1 VTGRSSLDGLA
12 RVRLFDA
19 EGRDREVALRS
30 GIAGG
35 LGDNQLLWVD
45 IDRRDRH
52 ELEQIGDALDLP
64 DQVANDLAGDRD
76 GAELRRFA
84 SFVRLTVVT
93 LEEAEGKLRRA
104 SLDILAGRSVIVT
117 VHDNGSA
124 VVAEAFE
131 ELRGETRVGALDAAA
146 MLGVLVDVALRGYFR
161 EVEQIERTIDE
172 LDEQALR
179 PTGVAD
185 GVLSELV
192 TIRHRLAVIRRALA
206 PHRDAFAHMARP
218 DFELHDELG
227 RPWPGLLDRFERA
240 MDAIESAWV
249 FLVGSFDIYIGRA
262 AQRSNDVMKVLTLL
276 SAVLLPA
283 VVLAGIFGMNFQLA
297 MFDNPANVWLVIGA
311 MVALAV
317 AILTAARW
325 KRWL

>member
-1 VTGRSSLDGLA
+1 LDLGDEVAADLA
-12 RVRLFDA
+12 R
-19 EGRDREVALRS
+19 
-30 GIAGG
+30 
-35 LGDNQLLWVD
+35 
-45 IDRRDRH
+45 
-52 ELEQIGDALDLP
+52 
-64 DQVANDLAGDRD
+64 DRD
-76 GAELRRFA
+76 SAGLRRFA
-84 SFVRLTVVT
+84 SSVRLTVVT
-93 LEEAEGKLRRA
+93 LEGDDGNLRRA
-104 SLDILAGRSVIVT
+104 PLDILAGRSVIVT
-117 VHDNGSA
+117 VHDDGRS
-124 VVAEAFE
+124 VVDEAFE
-131 ELRGETRVGALDAAA
+131 ELRGQPRVGALDAAA

-172 LDEQALR
+172 LDELALR
-179 PTGVAD
+179 PRGVAD

-192 TIRHRLAVIRRALA
+192 SVRHRLAVIRRALA

-240 MDAIESAWV
+240 MDAVESAWV

-283 VVLAGIFGMNFQLA
+283 VVLAGIFGMNFELA
-297 MFDNPANVWLVIGA
+297 IFDNAANVWLVIGV
-311 MVALAV
+311 MVALAA

-325 KRWL
+325 RRWL